1 MNKLLLPLLL
11 LLLLTPIISFPNI
24 IAATNYQ
31 ENLSITTSGD
41 LSYWSINLSDVN
53 ASGVLSTKSGIDS
66 FEIFHYSHQG
76 SFDTRFD
83 IFTTNGY
90 GLIDSALPQ
99 NGAILTINSDSQSN
113 ADKFASSISQDLHL
127 GFITYNPN
135 TFSQNNIYT
144 YYSYADSE
152 IVVDIF
158 WEIFSNN
165 DPGFNQLLTKQF
177 FNSNRDQI
185 IKLSGKQQSNSLI
198 YSIEFAGT
206 SESAVVDTTPGDFS
220 VQGSVIDPL
229 ALFSVKSINASNL
242 STKSTINIQTF
253 GSIINSGDINSKNI
267 SDVSFALNQDVDNI
281 QSELIIDLSRD
292 SSFNSTILLDYYPPV
307 LSVVRVIDK
316 TSGSDGDTIE
326 SRITFTNLSPVIGG
340 HSIREV
346 IFVDDWWTDDFTLL
360 EPGENDT
367 VRHLVPGESRTLS
380 KLLQINTFESTI
392 IETSPEDIK
401 FEYKFKMGDDEFSK
415 ITSSNDLFIQLND
428 VRPAL
433 IVNSLYNNSYVSM
446 HDNFLSQLEIKN
458 LGSRSA
464 YDVSIELNDELFKTF
479 DSIAPSSFEILELN
493 VSRQDYLFNTNT
505 YEWKITWSD
514 GVDLYT
520 VSSNPVYLIND
531 YNLYVKPVFNSPEIV
546 VDKISEIPIDG
557 VWQDELQVI
566 LRITNNGNEDLTNLH
581 LVDVIPLSVMYSSGG
596 DNMTKL
602 NNRLE
607 ANIPLLKPGNS
618 STFIYYIKYDSS
630 DNILLTPTSVDLVYH
645 GKDYRTFSDSIVLPT
660 AINIDKYININSAIV
675 GYNFTISVDFA
686 NNGGLFLFDVQ
697 INGNDFEYVV
707 IDGNQWNER
716 SSLEIDGIMNYEYLI
731 SSNNEVNRNLLQAWG
746 EFTLGGKSM
755 RIFTSQIPVNISHTP
770 IVTISTIPEEI
781 LDNQEIE
788 LIITIDNP
796 SKTPLKSISII
807 PGIIDNLEILDE
819 SIFTEIDQLDPGD
832 SIELKTKAKS
842 LTPGKQMI
850 FHPQISHKFMGQS
863 IFVDVEQFSTLVSE
877 ELVNRYLPS
886 IAISLVVLLAT
897 VYFTNK
903 LVIRKN

>member
-53 ASGVLSTKSGIDS
+53 ASGVLSTKSGINS

-253 GSIINSGDINSKNI
+253 GSMINSGDINSKNI
-267 SDVSFALNQDVDNI
+267 SGVSFALNQDIDNI
-281 QSELIIDLSRD
+281 QSELIIDLSSD

-716 SSLEIDGIMNYEYLI
+716 SSLESDGIMNYEYLI
-731 SSNNEVNRNLLQAWG
+731 SSSNEVNRNLLQAWG

>member
-267 SDVSFALNQDVDNI
+267 SGVSFALNQDIDNI
-281 QSELIIDLSRD
+281 QSELIIDLSSD

-346 IFVDDWWTDDFTLL
+346 IFVDDWWTDDFILL

-796 SKTPLKSISII
+796 SKIPLKSISII

>member
-281 QSELIIDLSRD
+281 QSELIIDLSSD

-618 STFIYYIKYDSS
+618 STFVYYVKHDSS

-645 GKDYRTFSDSIVLPT
+645 GKDYRAFSDSIVLPT

-716 SSLEIDGIMNYEYLI
+716 SSLESDGIMNYEYLI
-731 SSNNEVNRNLLQAWG
+731 SSSNEVNRNLLQAWG

>member
-1 MNKLLLPLLL
+1 MNKLLLSLLL
-11 LLLLTPIISFPNI
+11 LLLLIPIMPFPNI

-66 FEIFHYSHQG
+66 FEVFYYSHQG

-177 FNSNRDQI
+177 FNSNRDQV
-185 IKLSGKQQSNSLI
+185 IKLSGTQQSNSLI

-206 SESAVVDTTPGDFS
+206 SEAAVVDNTPGDFS
-220 VQGSVIDPL
+220 IQGSVIDPL
-229 ALFSVKSINASNL
+229 ALFSIKSINASNL

-253 GSIINSGDINSKNI
+253 GSMINSLDINSKNI
-267 SDVSFALNQDVDNI
+267 SDVSFALDQDVDNI
-281 QSELIIDLSRD
+281 HSELIIDLSSD
-292 SSFNSTILLDYYPPV
+292 SHFNSTILLDYYPPV

-326 SRITFTNLSPVIGG
+326 SRITFTNLSPVLGG
-340 HSIREV
+340 HSIEEV

-367 VRHLVPGESRTLS
+367 VRHLAPGKSKTLS
-380 KLLQINTFESTI
+380 KLLQIDTSESTI

-446 HDNFLSQLEIKN
+446 HNDHLSQLEIKN

-464 YDVSIELNDELFKTF
+464 YDVSIELNDELFETF
-479 DSIAPSSFEILELN
+479 DSIAPGSFEILELN
-493 VSRQDYLFNTNT
+493 VSRHDYLFNTNT

-520 VSSNPVYLIND
+520 VFSNPVYLIND
-531 YNLYVKPVFNSPEIV
+531 YNLYVKPFINSPEIV

-557 VWQDELQVI
+557 VWQDELKVT
-566 LRITNNGNEDLTNLH
+566 LEITNNGDEDLTNLH
-581 LVDVIPLSVMYSSGG
+581 LVDVIPSSVMFSSGG

-607 ANIPLLKPGNS
+607 VNIPLLKPTNS
-618 STFIYYIKYDSS
+618 STFVYYVKHDSS
-630 DNILLTPTSVDLVYH
+630 DNILLPPTSVDLTYH

-660 AINIDKYININSAIV
+660 AINIDKYININSALV

-686 NNGGLFLFDVQ
+686 NNGGLSLFDVQ
-697 INGNDFEYVV
+697 LNGNDFEYVV
-707 IDGNQWNER
+707 IEGNQWNER

-731 SSNNEVNRNLLQAWG
+731 SSNDEVSRNLLQAWG
-746 EFTLGGKSM
+746 DFTLGGKSM
-755 RIFTSQIPVNISHTP
+755 RIFTSQIPLNISHTP

-819 SIFTEIDQLDPGD
+819 SIFTEINQLDPED

-842 LTPGKQMI
+842 LTPGKPMI

-863 IFVDVEQFSTLVSE
+863 ISVDVEQFSTSVSE

>member
-281 QSELIIDLSRD
+281 QSELIIDLSSD

-326 SRITFTNLSPVIGG
+326 SRITFTNLSPVLGG
-340 HSIREV
+340 HSIEEV

-630 DNILLTPTSVDLVYH
+630 DNILLTPTFVDLVYH

>member
-346 IFVDDWWTDDFTLL
+346 IFVDDWWTDDFILL

-566 LRITNNGNEDLTNLH
+566 LRIINNGNEDLTNLH

-796 SKTPLKSISII
+796 SKIPLKSISII

>member
-53 ASGVLSTKSGIDS
+53 ASGILSTKSGINS

-493 VSRQDYLFNTNT
+493 VSRHDYLFNTNT

-520 VSSNPVYLIND
+520 VFSNPV
-531 YNLYVKPVFNSPEIV
+531 
-546 VDKISEIPIDG
+546 
-557 VWQDELQVI
+557 
-566 LRITNNGNEDLTNLH
+566 
-581 LVDVIPLSVMYSSGG
+581 
-596 DNMTKL
+596 
-602 NNRLE
+602 
-607 ANIPLLKPGNS
+607 
-618 STFIYYIKYDSS
+618 
-630 DNILLTPTSVDLVYH
+630 
-645 GKDYRTFSDSIVLPT
+645 
-660 AINIDKYININSAIV
+660 
-675 GYNFTISVDFA
+675 
-686 NNGGLFLFDVQ
+686 
-697 INGNDFEYVV
+697 
-707 IDGNQWNER
+707 
-716 SSLEIDGIMNYEYLI
+716 
-731 SSNNEVNRNLLQAWG
+731 
-746 EFTLGGKSM
+746 
-755 RIFTSQIPVNISHTP
+755 
-770 IVTISTIPEEI
+770 
-781 LDNQEIE
+781 
-788 LIITIDNP
+788 
-796 SKTPLKSISII
+796 
-807 PGIIDNLEILDE
+807 
-819 SIFTEIDQLDPGD
+819 
-832 SIELKTKAKS
+832 
-842 LTPGKQMI
+842 
-850 FHPQISHKFMGQS
+850 
-863 IFVDVEQFSTLVSE
+863 
-877 ELVNRYLPS
+877 
-886 IAISLVVLLAT
+886 
-897 VYFTNK
+897 
-903 LVIRKN
+903 

>member
-281 QSELIIDLSRD
+281 QSELIIDLSSD

-630 DNILLTPTSVDLVYH
+630 DNILLTPTFVDLVYH

>member
-520 VSSNPVYLIND
+520 VFSNPVYLIND

-716 SSLEIDGIMNYEYLI
+716 SSLESDGIMNYEYLI

>member
-281 QSELIIDLSRD
+281 QSELIIDLSSD

-796 SKTPLKSISII
+796 SKIPLKSISII

>member
-11 LLLLTPIISFPNI
+11 LLLLTPIMLFPNI

-53 ASGVLSTKSGIDS
+53 ASGVLSTKSGINS

-253 GSIINSGDINSKNI
+253 GSMINSGDINSKNI

-326 SRITFTNLSPVIGG
+326 SRITFTNLSPVLGG
-340 HSIREV
+340 HSIEEV

-367 VRHLVPGESRTLS
+367 VRHLAPGESRTLS

-479 DSIAPSSFEILELN
+479 DSIAPGSFEILELN

-607 ANIPLLKPGNS
+607 VNIPLLKPTNS
-618 STFIYYIKYDSS
+618 STFVYYIKHDSS
-630 DNILLTPTSVDLVYH
+630 DNILLPPTSVDLTYH
-645 GKDYRTFSDSIVLPT
+645 GKDYKMFSDSIVLPT

-731 SSNNEVNRNLLQAWG
+731 SSSNEVNRNLLQAWG